1 MAIIRPTLARQAYSE
16 IHKKILTGELP
27 GGHRLL
33 AEELADELSISQ
45 TPVKEA
51 LALLERDGLVVGQER
66 RGALVREFSAMDIHQ
81 IYEARILLELN
92 ALAIGFREGRIDA
105 AFLARMDESFE
116 LQQELA
122 RTPTNAA
129 LVEILSLDRGFHE
142 MIVALG
148 QNDLLS
154 GWHETVQWQ
163 TQTVRTYSLANY
175 SFERAFR
182 EHKSIL
188 DALHGD
194 DLKVMTDALF
204 HHLIASRNNLLP
216 SNKPA
221 ATKKRGGAA

>member
-1 MAIIRPTLARQAYSE
+1 MAIIRPTLARQPYSE

-33 AEELADELSISQ
+33 AEELANEFSISQ

-122 RTPTNAA
+122 RMPTNAA
-129 LVEILSLDRGFHE
+129 LVEVL
-142 MIVALG
+142 MA
-148 QNDLLS
+148 
-154 GWHETVQWQ
+154 
-163 TQTVRTYSLANY
+163 
-175 SFERAFR
+175 
-182 EHKSIL
+182 
-188 DALHGD
+188 
-194 DLKVMTDALF
+194 
-204 HHLIASRNNLLP
+204 
-216 SNKPA
+216 
-221 ATKKRGGAA
+221 GGARCLAH